1 MSKIGRKSKIALI
14 VVLCIVFCVGIVAGA
29 MAGVATKA
37 IDNQKP
43 DEFLR
48 SWMSYVSDD
57 TLLTDM
63 VIPGSHDSGTT
74 KMMWAAKTQDKSIKE
89 QMACGARYFDIR
101 PQLKDGK
108 LVVFHGPITGED
120 VEPIIDDIKQ
130 FLTAN
135 PSETLILDFQHFMSD
150 ETAIEKTDE
159 LLSDK
164 LDGLMV
170 ANKTELSD
178 LDFVKSL
185 TLADTRG
192 KAIVFFGNVFKNT
205 TNCDYINGK
214 NYLFQRNGDSDTRQ
228 GSGLQSFYDGSLNRK
243 SSKKYLANA
252 IPKYVDAFENSE
264 GGLFVMQMQLTD
276 PIAIIGPKFYEGT
289 HDENA
294 TRFISSLPGKDYFGR
309 VNIIM
314 RDFVGAEKCRQIIA
328 LNKDKETIANDKLSE
343 FASKCA

>member
-14 VVLCIVFCVGIVAGA
+14 VILCIVFCVGIVAGA

-57 TLLTDM
+57 TLLTDI

-150 ETAIEKTDE
+150 ETAIEKTDA

-164 LDGLMV
+164 LNGLMV

-192 KAIVFFGNVFKNT
+192 KASCF
-205 TNCDYINGK
+205 
-214 NYLFQRNGDSDTRQ
+214 
-228 GSGLQSFYDGSLNRK
+228 
-243 SSKKYLANA
+243 
-252 IPKYVDAFENSE
+252 SE
-264 GGLFVMQMQLTD
+264 TCLKIRR
-276 PIAIIGPKFYEGT
+276 IAII
-289 HDENA
+289 
-294 TRFISSLPGKDYFGR
+294 
-309 VNIIM
+309 
-314 RDFVGAEKCRQIIA
+314 
-328 LNKDKETIANDKLSE
+328 
-343 FASKCA
+343 